1 MLIPTE
7 KVGRDYN
14 SYLEKNRTN
23 LAGFLL
29 YVHSDNV
36 FKRQK
41 LKEKKTGLH
50 RLDYIKDNLHNQR
63 GGFMVQDDGGG
74 RCLTG
79 GA

>member
-1 MLIPTE
+1 MSEPLWIVMLIPTE

-41 LKEKKTGLH
+41 LKGKKK
-50 RLDYIKDNLHNQR
+50 LDYID
-63 GGFMVQDDGGG
+63 
-74 RCLTG
+74 
-79 GA
+79 